1 MKRDLP
7 SAEERLPH
15 HVRLEQMTMSGE
27 LLYEKE
33 VDTWCIR
40 AAIDLGLIEK
50 PEFSGPDD
58 RVDCTIKWDEKF

>member
-1 MKRDLP
+1 MMKRDLP
-7 SAEERLPH
+7 DAEVRLPY
-15 HVRLEQMTMSGE
+15 HVHLEKMAMSGE

-50 PEFSGPDD
+50 PEFRDTED
-58 RVDCTIKWDEKF
+58 